1 MATATRTLMAA
12 MMMVAGSTQLVS
24 AQDAQLTV
32 HVRNDANV
40 PTDVLASAQLSLMA
54 IYANAGIQVSLVEK
68 DADFLVVLLRP
79 DGPLD
84 AQNPR
89 RTRDCGGHRDR
100 RSNRLCAAPPRDG
113 HRAGLPRTGLGR
125 TW

>member
-1 MATATRTLMAA
+1 
-12 MMMVAGSTQLVS
+12 MMVAGSTQLVS

-40 PTDVLASAQLSLMA
+40 PTDVLASAQLSVMA

-79 DGPLD
+79 
-84 AQNPR
+84 R
-89 RTRDCGGHRDR
+89 R
-100 RSNRLCAAPPRDG
+100 P
-113 HRAGLPRTGLGR
+113 TGC
-125 TW
+125 TKSPTH